1 MKSIRIIDRIN
12 EFINSKMQ
20 PDNFMEQLRKANQ
33 HISLSFFRQN
43 NITISFKE
51 SIDLNLL
58 KLSINKIL
66 PNLFY
71 IEPKFQLIHLM
82 NFLKDYQFLDS
93 KLSYALFQIKDILK
107 KEGSNIAEFIFQN
120 NLIKI
125 LYNYLL
131 HELPIKVKLMIFQV
145 ISKINSIDYTLL
157 QSTREN
163 GFLLIYI
170 KILEKETNALVSSKV
185 LLVRLFKE

>member
-1 MKSIRIIDRIN
+1 
-12 EFINSKMQ
+12 MQ
-20 PDNFMEQLRKANQ
+20 PDNFMEQLRNANQ

>member
-185 LLVRLFKE
+185 LLVRLLKE